1 MASVKPQGITINGP
15 ALAEIRRQAGL
26 TRQAAAKLAGVSGP
40 TWSQY
45 ENNTRA
51 ASPEAFEAI
60 CEALHIRDD
69 RSIRADILGDLM
81 AEMERSRERRNRPV
95 ASDPMAGAA

>member
-1 MASVKPQGITINGP
+1 MAFVKPKGITINGP

-26 TRQAAAKLAGVSGP
+26 SREAAAKLSGLSGP

-51 ASPEAFEAI
+51 ASQEAFDSI
-60 CEALHIRDD
+60 CEALAIKDPRA
-69 RSIRADILGDLM
+69 IRADILDEITEAM
-81 AEMERSRERRNRPV
+81 DRNRQRRNRPV
-95 ASDPMAGAA
+95 AA